1 MGRNEYIYRYTFMI
15 YYSLLKLKVIFKI
28 FSYSGLPSTF
38 FFFQKEKQEEQKN
51 DPDPIPDPDQDQ
63 DLGLADHD
71 QNLMNVQEKDPTKRE
86 KRKDEGNP
94 EVSPELQIMKPK
106 TTIT

>member
-1 MGRNEYIYRYTFMI
+1 MI
-15 YYSLLKLKVIFKI
+15 QNLQRITTISI
-28 FSYSGLPSTF
+28 LPLPKRETRRA
-38 FFFQKEKQEEQKN
+38 KN

-63 DLGLADHD
+63 DRGLADHD

-106 TTIT
+106 ITNTITIHNLESMRIRTN

>member
-1 MGRNEYIYRYTFMI
+1 MI
-15 YYSLLKLKVIFKI
+15 PNLQRITTTSI
-28 FSYSGLPSTF
+28 LPLPKRETRRV
-38 FFFQKEKQEEQKN
+38 KN
-51 DPDPIPDPDQDQ
+51 DPDPIPDQGQDQ
-63 DLGLADHD
+63 DRGLADHD

-106 TTIT
+106 ITNSITIRNLESMRIRTN